1 MHFSIYGAPFQLTMM
16 IETRGQ
22 EESKLTRVCSG
33 RDLSVTKFYIDKT
46 DVFLICYINQED
58 SSQKPFDFAQGRES
72 FDFTQDHE
80 LVEWRDEW
88 STSRKK

>member
-1 MHFSIYGAPFQLTMM
+1 M
-16 IETRGQ
+16 IILKSKISMKGEWRKRRG
-22 EESKLTRVCSG
+22 R
-33 RDLSVTKFYIDKT
+33 LSNFYIDKIY
-46 DVFLICYINQED
+46 VFLICYTNQED

-80 LVEWRDEW
+80 LVEWRVEW